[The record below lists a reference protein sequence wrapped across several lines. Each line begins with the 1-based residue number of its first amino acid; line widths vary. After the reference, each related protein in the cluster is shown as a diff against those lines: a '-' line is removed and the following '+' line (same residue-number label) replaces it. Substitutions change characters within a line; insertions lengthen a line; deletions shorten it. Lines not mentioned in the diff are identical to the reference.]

1 MGYDYRNKCGSC
13 VKMDIHNRSGYN
25 CYCKKRDAYYSA
37 KDDRICYAYEYDRYR
52 DYKELDFEEQR
63 NSSCYI
69 TTMVCLALQ
78 GSCQGICT
86 FVEIHRCAD
95 LVEVVCHYF
104 QAVLVLRK
112 VRYLLRFAVQ
122 AGKHKCND

>member
-69 TTMVCLALQ
+69 TTMVCHLLNLPDSNPYLDTLRVFRSDVLQ
-78 GSCQGICT
+78 KNPQYANILFEYDTIGPI
-86 FVEIHRCAD
+86 I
-95 LVEVVCHYF
+95 
-104 QAVLVLRK
+104 
-112 VRYLLRFAVQ
+112 
-122 AGKHKCND
+122 